1 MSRYTAFCNN
11 NTDLQG
17 VLANINDYDRKRVLP
32 PNWEQVCTISGSDEL
47 YRLHNPGYISNLYID
62 GRDYETRKLTSAYT
76 DSTAN
81 VNETFLYTDT
91 TLTVTD
97 GSQIAAGSFIK
108 VGNEEM
114 LVTAISS
121 NDLTVER
128 GMLGTARANHE
139 SGTDVYEIS
148 TPWGDNVEWYYDEN
162 DDALFLRAAS
172 SPNTSVVEAGQDWD
186 GLKTTVCKE
195 QADRIRSYINRPIYK
210 RANSAYQGA
219 SDRDYD
225 WILVRI
231 NAILAVADLVRSG
244 GDTELADELEAM
256 ATNEDSSGLLDKLKS
271 REYVLWNE
279 TSFRSES
286 GVIQEVGVNASST
299 GYVEDVKL
307 HGPPGVDYDEV
318 KVIISTAGTFTV
330 GSASGVKY
338 DVYVKDSTGLK
349 MSKIIDAQ
357 TINGNYQPLAYGA
370 EIRFQAGVYT
380 ASDEWAVI
388 FQSDSVAI
396 GSCRSGQVYR

>member
-32 PNWEQVCTISGSDEL
+32 PNWVESGT
-47 YRLHNPGYISNLYID
+47 SNLYYLYNAGYVSQLYKD
-62 GRDYETRKLTSAYT
+62 GAEQTKVTDTPNANNEYAYETASDLLIFFMGGLTTSSMNA
-76 DSTAN
+76 
-81 VNETFLYTDT
+81 
-91 TLTVTD
+91 TV
-97 GSQIAAGSFIK
+97 F
-108 VGNEEM
+108 E
-114 LVTAISS
+114 SS
-121 NDLTVER
+121 
-128 GMLGTARANHE
+128 
-139 SGTDVYEIS
+139 
-148 TPWGDNVEWYYDEN
+148 
-162 DDALFLRAAS
+162 
-172 SPNTSVVEAGQDWD
+172 QDWD
-186 GLKTTVCKE
+186 SLKTTVCKE

-286 GVIQEVGVNASST
+286 GVIQEVGIDASST

-349 MSKIIDAQ
+349 MSKIIDAE

-370 EIRFQAGVYT
+370 EIRWQAGVYT
-380 ASDEWAVI
+380 VSDEWAVI
-388 FQSDSVAI
+388 FQSDSVPI

>member
-17 VLANINDYDRKRVLP
+17 VLANVNDYDRKRVLA
-32 PNWEQVCTISGSDEL
+32 PNWVESGT
-47 YRLHNPGYISNLYID
+47 SNLYYLYNAGYVSQLYKD
-62 GRDYETRKLTSAYT
+62 GAEQTKVTDTPNANNEYAYETASDLLIFFMGGLTTSSMNA
-76 DSTAN
+76 
-81 VNETFLYTDT
+81 
-91 TLTVTD
+91 TV
-97 GSQIAAGSFIK
+97 F
-108 VGNEEM
+108 E
-114 LVTAISS
+114 SS
-121 NDLTVER
+121 
-128 GMLGTARANHE
+128 
-139 SGTDVYEIS
+139 
-148 TPWGDNVEWYYDEN
+148 
-162 DDALFLRAAS
+162 
-172 SPNTSVVEAGQDWD
+172 QDWD
-186 GLKTTVCKE
+186 SLKTTVCKE

-244 GDTELADELEAM
+244 GDNELADELEAM
-256 ATNEDSSGLLDKLKS
+256 ATNEDSTGLLDKLKS

-286 GVIQEVGVNASST
+286 GVIQEVSINASST

-318 KVIISTAGTFTV
+318 KVVISTAGTFAV

-349 MSKIIDAQ
+349 MRKIIDAK
-357 TINGNYQPLAYGA
+357 TINGNYQSLAYGA

-380 ASDEWAVI
+380 ADDEWAVI
-388 FQSDSVAI
+388 FQSDSVPV
-396 GSCRSGQVYR
+396 GSCRSGQIYR